1 MTNRSL
7 YYRSLCYESS
17 SDPVFTCSLLKPN
30 HCATA
35 VQRSLLKAGIETM
48 APYVVTSPVGGVVS
62 QGMAFPYTPHSAYNH
77 IKFNNPGREITK

>member
-1 MTNRSL
+1 
-7 YYRSLCYESS
+7 
-17 SDPVFTCSLLKPN
+17 
-30 HCATA
+30 
-35 VQRSLLKAGIETM
+35 M